1 MKFNLL
7 HYQSKLV
14 RLFSNIKLRFRSMK
28 NPKANLKNEIGANLR
43 RLRYQH
49 GFTQETFSARCG
61 TLGLDISRGTLSKI
75 EARLRCVSDSEL
87 RILAKALHVKMEDLF
102 R

>member
-1 MKFNLL
+1 MK
-7 HYQSKLV
+7 KPAT
-14 RLFSNIKLRFRSMK
+14 KT
-28 NPKANLKNEIGANLR
+28 KNEIGDNLR
-43 RLRYQH
+43 KLRYQH

-87 RILAKALHVKMEDLF
+87 RILAKALHVKMDDLF
-102 R
+102 KGL